1 MFLVRQ
7 FIFRHFANEW
17 VRAVVA
23 VLGITLGVAV
33 VVSVQMANAGSLRG
47 FETAIETLSGKAAL
61 EIVSSGPGFEETRLQ
76 GLEWLAGYGQ
86 VSPVLEG
93 EAAYQT
99 STSGNESLRV
109 LGIDILSDRS
119 FRDYRLLEFER
130 QQREPSTREFLD
142 LLIDP
147 ASIILTEKFAQRFGF
162 VTGSQIRLTLGDRPQ
177 NFVIRGLLRNEG
189 PARAMDGNLVLM
201 DIAAAQV
208 ALNRLGRIDR
218 LELLPFP
225 SDGTRLDAIRVE
237 IQQRLPPGLQAQRPA
252 RRGEQIEKML
262 RAFHFNLTA
271 LSYIALLVGL
281 FLIYNTISV
290 SVIARRE
297 EIGIL
302 RALGVARRT
311 IVGLFLAEAAALAIA
326 GVVVGLPVARLM
338 ALGAL
343 RLTATTVKTLY
354 VATAAQAPP
363 LDSGHW
369 LLAFG
374 TALPL
379 ALLAAVMPALEASHV
394 PPVMA
399 MRGAG
404 RLETAPVSCWGSLWL
419 PLCLFALAGILSSMK
434 PVGNLPVFGYAA
446 ALAIVL
452 GAAFLC
458 PGVLHA
464 ARWIGE
470 KMVARLWHR
479 FPNTAIEWRLAV
491 ANLAGSI
498 PRISISVAALAVSL
512 SMLAAIAVMIGSFRE
527 TVIYWVE
534 QTLRADLYL
543 RPATR
548 SNVAVEATVSSEV
561 EEAVRR
567 HPQVMAVDRF
577 RNFTLP
583 YGDSLVTLGAGDF
596 SVLLEHGKLLIK
608 EPSSH
613 PEVLRNVIGEDAVVV
628 SESFSLKHSVRAGG
642 QVTLA
647 MPEGPKIFRVVAVYY
662 DYSND
667 RGVIVMDQ
675 KTHAKYF
682 GPMAP
687 TSLTIYLRLGASG
700 DTVRAE
706 ILNALEGRYRVF
718 IYTNSALRAEVLR
731 IFDSTFS
738 ITYALE
744 LIAIFVAILGIASAL
759 LTLILERARELAI
772 LRMVGADQ
780 GQVRR
785 MVVAEALVLG
795 GVSQTI
801 GLSVGLVLS
810 LVLIYVIN
818 VQSFGWTIQF
828 HLPVGFLL
836 QSSLL
841 VLVAAGLAGLYPARR
856 AARMHAVEA
865 LSEE

>member
-1 MFLVRQ
+1 MLLVRQ
-7 FIFRHFANEW
+7 FILRHFAKEW
-17 VRAVVA
+17 LRAVVA
-23 VLGITLGVAV
+23 VLGIALGVAV
-33 VVSVQMANAGSLRG
+33 VVSVQMANAGSLLG

-61 EIVSSGPGFEETRLQ
+61 EIVSAGPGLEETRLQ
-76 GLEWLAGYGQ
+76 GLEWLAEHGQ

-93 EAAYQT
+93 EAAYPT
-99 STSGNESLRV
+99 SASGNESLRV

-147 ASIILTEKFAQRFGF
+147 ASIILTEKFAQRFGLT
-162 VTGSQIRLTLGDRPQ
+162 TGSQIRLTLGDRPQ
-177 NFVIRGLLRNEG
+177 NFVIRGLLRNDG

-201 DIAAAQV
+201 DIAAAQLG
-208 ALNRLGRIDR
+208 LNRLGWIDR
-218 LELLPFP
+218 LELLPAA
-225 SDGTRLDAIRVE
+225 GTSLETLREE
-237 IQQRLPPGLQAQRPA
+237 IQRRLPAGLQAQLPA

-262 RAFHFNLTA
+262 QAFHFNLTA
-271 LSYIALLVGL
+271 LSTIALLVGL
-281 FLIYNTISV
+281 FLIYNTIAV
-290 SVIARRE
+290 SVISRRE

-311 IVGLFLAEAAALAIA
+311 VVGLFLAEAAALAVAGIA
-326 GVVVGLPVARLM
+326 AGLPMARLM

-379 ALLAAVMPALEASHV
+379 ALLAAALPALEASRV
-394 PPVMA
+394 PPVAA
-399 MRGAG
+399 MRSAG
-404 RLETAPVSCWGSLWL
+404 RLETRFRWGSLWL

-458 PGVLHA
+458 PSALHS
-464 ARWIGE
+464 ARWVGE
-470 KMVARLWHR
+470 KIIARLWHR
-479 FPNTAIEWRLAV
+479 FPNTAVEWRLAM
-491 ANLAGSI
+491 ANLASSI

-548 SNVAVEATVSSEV
+548 SNVSVEATVSPEV

-567 HPQVMAVDRF
+567 HPQVAGVDRF

-583 YGDSLVTLGAGDF
+583 YGEGLVTLGAGDF
-596 SVLLEHGKLLIK
+596 NVLLEHGKLLIK
-608 EPSSH
+608 EP
-613 PEVLRNVIGEDAVVV
+613 PGQVKALREAIGRDAVVV
-628 SESFSLKHSVRAGG
+628 SESFSLKHSVRAGDH
-642 QVTLA
+642 VTLS
-647 MPEGPKIFRVVAVYY
+647 MPGGLRDFRVVAVYY

-675 KTHAKYF
+675 KTLTKHF

-687 TSLTIYLRLGASG
+687 TSLTIYLRPGASA

-706 ILNALEGRYRVF
+706 ILKALESRYRVF

-731 IFDSTFS
+731 IFDSTFA

-744 LIAIFVAILGIASAL
+744 VIAIFVAILGIASAL

-772 LRMVGADQ
+772 LRMIGADQ

-801 GLSVGLVLS
+801 GLGVGLVLS
-810 LVLIYVIN
+810 LILIYVIN

-856 AARMHAVEA
+856 AARMQAVEA
-865 LSEE
+865 LAEE

>member
-7 FIFRHFANEW
+7 FILRHFAKEW
-17 VRAVVA
+17 VRAVVT

-61 EIVSSGPGFEETRLQ
+61 EIVSSGPGFEETRLE
-76 GLEWLAGYGQ
+76 GLNWLAGYGQ
-86 VSPVLEG
+86 ASPVLEG
-93 EAAYQT
+93 EAAYQPT
-99 STSGNESLRV
+99 SSGNESLRV

-147 ASIILTEKFAQRFGF
+147 ASLILTEKFAQRFGLA
-162 VTGSQIRLTLGDRPQ
+162 TGSQIRLTLGDRPQ

-201 DIAAAQV
+201 DIAAAQL
-208 ALNRLGRIDR
+208 ALNRLGWIDR
-218 LELLPFP
+218 LELLPA
-225 SDGTRLDAIRVE
+225 SGTSLEALREE

-302 RALGVARRT
+302 RALGVARKT
-311 IVGLFLAEAAALAIA
+311 VVGLFLAEAAALAVA
-326 GVVVGLPVARLM
+326 GILVGLPVARLM

-354 VATAAQAPP
+354 VATAAQAPA

-379 ALLAAVMPALEASHV
+379 ALLAAVMPALEASDV

-399 MRGAG
+399 MRSAG
-404 RLETAPVSCWGSLWL
+404 RWEIVPAFRWRSLWL
-419 PLCLFALAGILSSMK
+419 PLCWFALAGALCSLK
-434 PVGNLPVFGYAA
+434 PLGGLPLFGYGA

-464 ARWIGE
+464 ARWMGE
-470 KMVARLWHR
+470 KIVVRLWHR
-479 FPNTAIEWRLAV
+479 FPNTAIEWRLAL
-491 ANLAGSI
+491 ANLASSI

-543 RPATR
+543 RPATG
-548 SNVAVEATVSSEV
+548 SNVAVEATVSPEV

-567 HPQVMAVDRF
+567 HPQVAGVDRF

-596 SVLLEHGKLLIK
+596 NVMLEHGKLLIK
-608 EPSSH
+608 EPSGQL
-613 PEVLRNVIGEDAVVV
+613 EVLREAIGEDAVVV

-642 QVTLA
+642 QITLS
-647 MPEGPKIFRVVAVYY
+647 MPGGPRDFRVVAVYY

-675 KTHAKYF
+675 KTLAKYF
-682 GPMAP
+682 GLKAP
-687 TSLTIYLRLGASG
+687 TSLTIYLRPEASA
-700 DTVRAE
+700 DAVRAE
-706 ILNALEGRYRVF
+706 ILKSLEGRYRVF

-731 IFDSTFS
+731 IFDSTFA

-744 LIAIFVAILGIASAL
+744 LIAIFVAILGIASTL
-759 LTLILERARELAI
+759 LTLILERSRELAI

-780 GQVRR
+780 GQIRR

-801 GLSVGLVLS
+801 GLGVGLVLS

-836 QSSLL
+836 QASLL

-865 LSEE
+865 LAEE

>member
-7 FIFRHFANEW
+7 FILRHFAKEW

-23 VLGITLGVAV
+23 VLGIALGVAV

-61 EIVSSGPGFEETRLQ
+61 EIVGAGLGLEETRLR
-76 GLEWLAGYGQ
+76 GLEWLAEHGQ

-93 EAAYQT
+93 EAAFQT
-99 STSGNESLRV
+99 SASGSESLRV

-162 VTGSQIRLTLGDRPQ
+162 ATGSQIRLTLGDRPQ

-201 DIAAAQV
+201 DIAAAQL
-208 ALNRLGRIDR
+208 ALNRLGWIDR
-218 LELLPFP
+218 LELLP
-225 SDGTRLDAIRVE
+225 DGGTSLETLREE
-237 IQQRLPPGLQAQRPA
+237 IQRRLPAGLQAQRPA

-262 RAFHFNLTA
+262 QAFHFNLTA

-302 RALGVARRT
+302 RALGVSRGT
-311 IVGLFLAEAAALAIA
+311 VVGLFLAEAAVVAVAGILA
-326 GVVVGLPVARLM
+326 GLPMARLM

-379 ALLAAVMPALEASHV
+379 ALLAAAMPALEASRV
-394 PPVMA
+394 PPVA
-399 MRGAG
+399 AIRSAG
-404 RLETAPVSCWGSLWL
+404 RLGTTSSFRLGALWL
-419 PLCLFALAGILSSMK
+419 PLCLFALAGILAGLK
-434 PVGNLPVFGYAA
+434 PVGSLPVFGYVA

-458 PGVLHA
+458 PSALHA

-470 KMVARLWHR
+470 KTIARLWHR
-479 FPNTAIEWRLAV
+479 FPNAAVEWRLAM
-491 ANLAGSI
+491 ANLASSI
-498 PRISISVAALAVSL
+498 PRISISVAALTVSL

-548 SNVAVEATVSSEV
+548 SNVSVEATVSPEV

-567 HPQVMAVDRF
+567 HPQVADVDRF

-583 YGDSLVTLGAGDF
+583 YGEGLVTLGAGDF
-596 SVLLEHGKLLIK
+596 NVLIEHGKLLIK
-608 EPSSH
+608 EPSGQV
-613 PEVLRNVIGEDAVVV
+613 EALREAIDQDAVVV
-628 SESFSLKHSVRAGG
+628 SESFSLKHSVHASDR
-642 QVTLA
+642 VTLS
-647 MPEGPKIFRVVAVYY
+647 MPGGARDFRVVAVYY

-675 KTHAKYF
+675 KTLAKHF

-687 TSLTIYLRLGASG
+687 TSLTIYLRPGASA

-706 ILNALEGRYRVF
+706 ILKTLESRYRVF
-718 IYTNSALRAEVLR
+718 IYTNRALRAEVLR
-731 IFDSTFS
+731 IFDSTFA

-801 GLSVGLVLS
+801 GLGVGLVLS

-828 HLPVGFLL
+828 HLPIGFLL

-856 AARMHAVEA
+856 AARMQAVEA
-865 LSEE
+865 LVEE

>member
-7 FIFRHFANEW
+7 FILRHFAKEW
-17 VRAVVA
+17 IRAIVA
-23 VLGITLGVAV
+23 VLGIALGVAV
-33 VVSVQMANAGSLRG
+33 VVSVQMANAGSVRG

-86 VSPVLEG
+86 ASPVLEG

-99 STSGNESLRV
+99 STSGYESLRV

-142 LLIDP
+142 LLLDP
-147 ASIILTEKFAQRFGF
+147 ASIIITEKFAQRFGLA
-162 VTGSQIRLTLGDRPQ
+162 TGNPIRLTLGDRPQ

-201 DIAAAQV
+201 DIAGAQL
-208 ALNRLGRIDR
+208 ALNRFGWIDR
-218 LELLPFP
+218 LELLPA
-225 SDGTRLDAIRVE
+225 SGTSLEALREE
-237 IQQRLPPGLQAQRPA
+237 IQRRLPAGLQAQPPS
-252 RRGEQIEKML
+252 RRGQQIEKML
-262 RAFHFNLTA
+262 QAFHFNLTA

-290 SVIARRE
+290 SVISRRE

-311 IVGLFLAEAAALAIA
+311 VVGLFLAEAAALAVTGIL
-326 GVVVGLPVARLM
+326 VGLPMARLM

-369 LLAFG
+369 LLAFA

-379 ALLAAVMPALEASHV
+379 ALLAAAMPALEGSHIQ
-394 PPVMA
+394 PVAA
-399 MRGAG
+399 MRSAG
-404 RLETAPVSCWGSLWL
+404 RLEARRNFRWVSLWL

-434 PVGNLPVFGYAA
+434 PVGSLPVFGYGA

-458 PGVLHA
+458 PGALHA

-470 KMVARLWHR
+470 QIVAGLWAR
-479 FPNTAIEWRLAV
+479 FPNVAVEWRLAL
-491 ANLAGSI
+491 ANLASSI

-548 SNVAVEATVSSEV
+548 SNVSVEATVSPEV

-567 HPQVMAVDRF
+567 HPQVAGVDRF

-583 YGDSLVTLGAGDF
+583 YAEGLVTLGAGDF
-596 SVLLEHGKLLIK
+596 NVLLEHGKLLIK
-608 EPSSH
+608 EPSG
-613 PEVLRNVIGEDAVVV
+613 EVEAMREAIGQDAVVV
-628 SESFSLKHSVRAGG
+628 SESFSLKHSVHAGG
-642 QVTLA
+642 RVTLR
-647 MPEGPKIFRVVAVYY
+647 MPAGPREFRVVAVYY

-667 RGVIVMDQ
+667 RGVIVMDHN
-675 KTHAKYF
+675 TLIKYF

-687 TSLTIYLRLGASG
+687 TSLTIYLQPGASA

-706 ILNALEGRYRVF
+706 ILKTLEDRYRVF

-731 IFDSTFS
+731 IFDSTFA

-828 HLPVGFLL
+828 HLPVWFLL

-865 LSEE
+865 LAEE

>member
-7 FIFRHFANEW
+7 FILRHLAREW
-17 VRAVVA
+17 LRAVVA
-23 VLGITLGVAV
+23 VLGIALGVAV
-33 VVSVQMANAGSLRG
+33 VVSVQMANAGSVRG

-61 EIVSSGPGFEETRLQ
+61 EIVSTGLGVEETRLQ
-76 GLEWLAGYGQ
+76 GLEWLAEHGQ

-93 EAAYQT
+93 EAAFQT
-99 STSGNESLRV
+99 SPSGRESLRV

-147 ASIILTEKFAQRFGF
+147 ASIILTEKFAQRFGLA
-162 VTGSQIRLTLGDRPQ
+162 TGSQIRLTLGDRPQ

-189 PARAMDGNLVLM
+189 PARAIDGNLILM
-201 DIAAAQV
+201 DIAAAQL
-208 ALNRLGRIDR
+208 ALNRLGWIDR
-218 LELLPFP
+218 LELLPVDTT
-225 SDGTRLDAIRVE
+225 SLEALRDE

-262 RAFHFNLTA
+262 QAFHFNLTA

-290 SVIARRE
+290 SVISRRE

-302 RALGVARRT
+302 RALGVARGRV
-311 IVGLFLAEAAALAIA
+311 VGLFLAEAVVLALAGILA
-326 GVVVGLPVARLM
+326 GLPLARLM

-354 VATAAQAPP
+354 VATAAQALP
-363 LDSGHW
+363 LDGGHW
-369 LLAFG
+369 LLAFAS
-374 TALPL
+374 ALPL
-379 ALLAAVMPALEASHV
+379 ALLAAAIPALEASRV
-394 PPVMA
+394 PPVA
-399 MRGAG
+399 AIRGGG
-404 RLETAPVSCWGSLWL
+404 RLESASRLGWGALWL
-419 PLCLFALAGILSSMK
+419 PLCLFVLAGVLSTLK
-434 PVGNLPVFGYAA
+434 PIGNLPVFGYAA

-458 PGVLHA
+458 PSALHV

-470 KMVARLWHR
+470 KTIVRLWPW
-479 FPNTAIEWRLAV
+479 FPNAAVEWRLALS
-491 ANLAGSI
+491 NLASSI

-512 SMLAAIAVMIGSFRE
+512 SMLVAIAVMIGSFRK

-543 RPATR
+543 RPSTR
-548 SNVAVEATVSSEV
+548 SNVSVEATVSPEV
-561 EEAVRR
+561 EQAVRR
-567 HPQVMAVDRF
+567 HPQVAAVDRF

-583 YGDSLVTLGAGDF
+583 YGDGLVTLGAGDLT
-596 SVLLEHGKLLIK
+596 VLIEHGKLLIK
-608 EPSSH
+608 EPSANV
-613 PEVLRNVIGEDAVVV
+613 EALREAIGQDAVVV
-628 SESFSLKHSVRAGG
+628 SESFSLKHSVRRGDH
-642 QVTLA
+642 VTLT
-647 MPEGPKIFRVVAVYY
+647 MPGGAKDFRVVAVYY

-675 KTHAKYF
+675 TTLTKYF
-682 GPMAP
+682 GSMAP
-687 TSLTIYLRLGASG
+687 TSLTIYLRPGASA
-700 DTVRAE
+700 DDVRAE
-706 ILNALEGRYRVF
+706 ILKSLESRYRVF

-744 LIAIFVAILGIASAL
+744 LIAIFVSILGIASAL
-759 LTLILERARELAI
+759 LTLILERAREFAI
-772 LRMVGADQ
+772 LRMVGADR

-785 MVVAEALVLG
+785 MVVAEALMLG
-795 GVSQTI
+795 AVSQTI
-801 GLSVGLVLS
+801 GLGVGMVLS

-856 AARMHAVEA
+856 AGNMHAVEA
-865 LSEE
+865 LAEE

>member
-7 FIFRHFANEW
+7 FILRHFAKEW
-17 VRAVVA
+17 VRAIVA
-23 VLGITLGVAV
+23 ILGIALGVAV

-47 FETAIETLSGKAAL
+47 FETAVETLSGKAAL
-61 EIVSSGPGFEETRLQ
+61 EIVSSGPGLEETRLQ

-86 VSPVLEG
+86 ASPVLEG
-93 EAAYQT
+93 EASYQT
-99 STSGNESLRV
+99 KASGNESLRV

-147 ASIILTEKFAQRFGF
+147 ASIMLTEKFAQRFGLA
-162 VTGSQIRLTLGDRPQ
+162 TGSQIRLTLGDRPQ
-177 NFVIRGLLRNEG
+177 NFVVRGLLRNEG

-201 DIAAAQV
+201 DIAAAQL
-208 ALNRLGRIDR
+208 ALNRLGWIDR
-218 LELLPFP
+218 LELLPANGA
-225 SDGTRLDAIRVE
+225 SLEALLEE
-237 IQQRLPPGLQAQRPA
+237 IQRKLPIGLQAQRPA
-252 RRGEQIEKML
+252 RRGQQIEKML
-262 RAFHFNLTA
+262 EAFHFNLTA

-290 SVIARRE
+290 SVISRRE

-302 RALGVARRT
+302 RALGVARGT
-311 IVGLFLAEAAALAIA
+311 VVGLFLAEATALALA
-326 GVVVGLPVARLM
+326 GILVGLPIARLM

-363 LDSGHW
+363 LDLGHW
-369 LLAFG
+369 FLALG

-379 ALLAAVMPALEASHV
+379 SLLAAAMPALEASHIA
-394 PPVMA
+394 PVAA
-399 MRGAG
+399 MRSAG
-404 RLETAPVSCWGSLWL
+404 RLEATRNFRWSSLWL
-419 PLCLFALAGILSSMK
+419 PLCMFVLAAALSSLK

-470 KMVARLWHR
+470 KIVARLWYR
-479 FPNTAIEWRLAV
+479 FPNTAVEWRLAL
-491 ANLAGSI
+491 ANLASSI
-498 PRISISVAALAVSL
+498 PRVSISVAALAVSL

-543 RPATR
+543 RPTTR
-548 SNVAVEATVSSEV
+548 SNVSVEATVSPEV
-561 EEAVRR
+561 EKAVRS
-567 HPQVMAVDRF
+567 HPQVTGVDRF

-583 YGDSLVTLGAGDF
+583 YGDDLVTLGAGDF
-596 SVLLEHGKLLIK
+596 NVLLEHGKLLIK
-608 EPSSH
+608 EPSA
-613 PEVLRNVIGEDAVVV
+613 ELETLREAIGQDAVVV
-628 SESFSLKHSVRAGG
+628 SESFSLKHSVHAGG
-642 QVTLA
+642 RVTLG
-647 MPEGPKIFRVVAVYY
+647 MPGGPRDFRVVAVYY

-675 KTHAKYF
+675 KTLAKHF

-687 TSLTIYLRLGASG
+687 TSLTIYLRPGAPA

-706 ILNALEGRYRVF
+706 ILKALEGRYRVF

-731 IFDSTFS
+731 IFDSTFA

-795 GVSQTI
+795 AVSQTI
-801 GLSVGLVLS
+801 GVGVGLVLS

-828 HLPVGFLL
+828 NLPWGFLF
-836 QSSLL
+836 QSSVL
-841 VLVAAGLAGLYPARR
+841 VLVAAGLAGLYPAQR
-856 AARMHAVEA
+856 AAGMHAVEA
-865 LSEE
+865 LAEE

>member
-1 MFLVRQ
+1 MFLFRQ
-7 FIFRHFANEW
+7 FILRHFAREW

-23 VLGITLGVAV
+23 ALGIALGVAV
-33 VVSVQMANAGSLRG
+33 VVSVQMANVGSLRG

-76 GLEWLAGYGQ
+76 GLEWLARHGRA
-86 VSPVLEG
+86 SPVLEG

-99 STSGNESLRV
+99 ASGNESLRV

-119 FRDYRLLEFER
+119 FRDYRLLEFESR
-130 QQREPSTREFLD
+130 QREPSTREFFD

-147 ASIILTEKFAQRFGF
+147 ASIILTEKFARRFGLT
-162 VTGSQIRLTLGDRPQ
+162 TGSQVRLTLGDRPQ
-177 NFVIRGLLRNEG
+177 QFVIRGLLRNEG
-189 PARAMDGNLVLM
+189 PARAMDGNLVVM
-201 DIAAAQV
+201 DIAAAQL
-208 ALNRLGRIDR
+208 ALSRLGWIDR
-218 LELLPFP
+218 LEVLPTN
-225 SDGTRLDAIRVE
+225 GTSLEALQEE
-237 IQQRLPPGLQAQRPA
+237 IQRRLPAGLQAQRPA
-252 RRGEQIEKML
+252 RRGEQVEKML
-262 RAFHFNLTA
+262 QAFHFNLTA

-290 SVIARRE
+290 SVISRRE

-302 RALGVARRT
+302 RALGVARKT
-311 IVGLFLAEAAALAIA
+311 VVGLFLAEAAALS
-326 GVVVGLPVARLM
+326 VVGILAGLPMARLM
-338 ALGAL
+338 ALVAL

-354 VATAAQAPP
+354 VATAAQTPP
-363 LDSGHW
+363 LDAGHW

-379 ALLAAVMPALEASHV
+379 ALLAAAMPALEASHIS
-394 PPVMA
+394 PVAA
-399 MRGAG
+399 MRSAG
-404 RLETAPVSCWGSLWL
+404 RLEATRLFRWSSLWL
-419 PLCLFALAGILSSMK
+419 PLCLFALASVLSNLK
-434 PVGNLPVFGYAA
+434 PLGNLPVFGYAA
-446 ALAIVL
+446 ALATIL

-458 PGVLHA
+458 PAVLHA

-470 KMVARLWHR
+470 KMVARLWRR
-479 FPNTAIEWRLAV
+479 FPNTAIEWRLAM
-491 ANLAGSI
+491 ANLASSI
-498 PRISISVAALAVSL
+498 PRISISVAALAMSL

-543 RPATR
+543 RPAMR
-548 SNVAVEATVSSEV
+548 SNVSVEATVSPEV
-561 EEAVRR
+561 EETVRR
-567 HPQVMAVDRF
+567 HPQVTGVDRF

-583 YGDSLVTLGAGDF
+583 YGDGLVTLGAGDF
-596 SVLLEHGKLLIK
+596 NVLLEHGKLLIK
-608 EPSSH
+608 EPAGRV
-613 PEVLRNVIGEDAVVV
+613 EALREAIGRDAVVV
-628 SESFSLKHSVRAGG
+628 SESFSLKHSVHSGSR
-642 QVTLA
+642 VTLR
-647 MPEGPKIFRVVAVYY
+647 MPGGLRDFRVVAVYY

-675 KTHAKYF
+675 KTLAKHF
-682 GPMAP
+682 GLMAP
-687 TSLTIYLRLGASG
+687 TSLTIYLRPGASAEA
-700 DTVRAE
+700 VRAE
-706 ILNALEGRYRVF
+706 ILRALEGRYRVF

-780 GQVRR
+780 SQVRR

-801 GLSVGLVLS
+801 GLGVGLVLS

-828 HLPVGFLL
+828 HLPVGFLM

-856 AARMHAVEA
+856 AARMHAVEVLA
-865 LSEE
+865 EE

>member
-7 FIFRHFANEW
+7 FILRHFANEW

-147 ASIILTEKFAQRFGF
+147 ASIILTEKFAQRFGL
-162 VTGSQIRLTLGDRPQ
+162 VTGSQIGLTLGDRAQ

-225 SDGTRLDAIRVE
+225 SDGTRLDPVRVE

-326 GVVVGLPVARLM
+326 GVLVGLPVARLM

-369 LLAFG
+369 LLACG

-379 ALLAAVMPALEASHV
+379 ALLAAVMPALEASRV

-404 RLETAPVSCWGSLWL
+404 RPETAPLFCWGSLWL

-470 KMVARLWHR
+470 KVVARLWHR

-512 SMLAAIAVMIGSFRE
+512 SMLAAIAIMIGSFRE

-613 PEVLRNVIGEDAVVV
+613 PEVLRNAIGEDAVVV

-675 KTHAKYF
+675 KTHANYF

-687 TSLTIYLRLGASG
+687 TSLTIYLRPGASG
-700 DTVRAE
+700 DAVRAE

-785 MVVAEALVLG
+785 IVVAEALVLG

-801 GLSVGLVLS
+801 GLGVGLVLS

-865 LSEE
+865 LTEE

>member
-1 MFLVRQ
+1 MFLFRQ
-7 FIFRHFANEW
+7 FILRHFAREW
-17 VRAVVA
+17 LRAVVA
-23 VLGITLGVAV
+23 LLGIALGVAV

-47 FETAIETLSGKAAL
+47 FETAIEALSGKAAL
-61 EIVSSGPGFEETRLQ
+61 EIVSPGPGLDEARLQ
-76 GLEWLAGYGQ
+76 SLQWLAEYGQ

-93 EAAYQT
+93 EAVYR
-99 STSGNESLRV
+99 SSSSGNEWLRV

-130 QQREPSTREFLD
+130 QRREPSTREFLD
-142 LLIDP
+142 LLSDP

-162 VTGSQIRLTLGDRPQ
+162 TTGGQILLTMGDRPQ
-177 NFVIRGLLRNEG
+177 NFVVRGLLRNEG
-189 PARAMDGNLVLM
+189 PARALDGNLILM
-201 DIAAAQV
+201 DIAAAQL

-218 LELLPFP
+218 LELLPP
-225 SDGTRLDAIRVE
+225 EVTSVQSVRKEV
-237 IQQRLPPGLQAQRPA
+237 QKRLPPGLEAQQPS
-252 RRGEQIEKML
+252 RRGEQMEKML
-262 RAFHFNLTA
+262 QAFHFNLTA
-271 LSYIALLVGL
+271 LSFIALLVGL

-290 SVIARRE
+290 SVISRRE
-297 EIGIL
+297 VIGVL
-302 RALGVARRT
+302 RALGVART
-311 IVGLFLAEAAALAIA
+311 AVVGLFVGEAAALA
-326 GVVVGLPVARLM
+326 VVGALAGIPMARLM

-363 LDSGHW
+363 VDGGHW
-369 LLAFG
+369 LLGFG
-374 TALPL
+374 SALPL
-379 ALLAAVMPALEASHV
+379 ALLAAALPALEASRV
-394 PPVMA
+394 PPVA
-399 MRGAG
+399 VMRGGG
-404 RLETAPVSCWGSLWL
+404 RLRSPSRVRQRTLGLPAGLFVLAGLLSTLGPVGGL
-419 PLCLFALAGILSSMK
+419 PL
-434 PVGNLPVFGYAA
+434 FGYTA

-452 GAAFLC
+452 GGAFLS
-458 PGVLHA
+458 PNVLHA
-464 ARWIGE
+464 AHWVTKKVIT
-470 KMVARLWHR
+470 RLWHR
-479 FPNTAIEWRLAV
+479 VPKAAVEWQLAM
-491 ANLAGSI
+491 ANLASSI

-548 SNVAVEATVSSEV
+548 SNASAEATVSPEV

-567 HPQVMAVDRF
+567 HPQVAGVDRF

-583 YGDSLVTLGAGDF
+583 YGDGLITLGAGDF
-596 SVLLEHGKLLIK
+596 NVLLEHGKLLIK
-608 EPSSH
+608 EPSGQI
-613 PEVLRNVIGEDAVVV
+613 EILREAIGRDAVVV
-628 SESFSLKHSVRAGG
+628 SESFSLKHAVHSGDR
-642 QVTLA
+642 VTLA
-647 MPEGPKIFRVVAVYY
+647 LPAGLTNFDVVAVYY

-667 RGVIVMDQ
+667 RGVIGMDQ
-675 KTHAKYF
+675 KTLVKHF

-687 TSLTIYLRLGASG
+687 SSLTVYLKPDASA
-700 DTVRAE
+700 DAVRGE
-706 ILNALEGRYRVF
+706 ILNSLEGRYRVF
-718 IYTNSALRAEVLR
+718 LSTNRALRAEVLR
-731 IFDSTFS
+731 IFDSTFA

-772 LRMVGADQ
+772 LRMVGADR

-801 GLSVGLVLS
+801 GLGVGIVLS

-828 HLPVGFLL
+828 HLPVAFLW

-841 VLVAAGLAGLYPARR
+841 VIIAAGLAGLYPARR
-856 AARMHAVEA
+856 AAQMHAVEA

>member
-7 FIFRHFANEW
+7 FILRHFAKEW

-23 VLGITLGVAV
+23 VLGIALGVAV

-47 FETAIETLSGKAAL
+47 FETAIETLSGRAAL
-61 EIVSSGPGFEETRLQ
+61 EIVGAGPGLEETRLQ
-76 GLEWLAGYGQ
+76 GLEWLAEHGQ

-99 STSGNESLRV
+99 NASGNESLRV

-119 FRDYRLLEFER
+119 FRDYGLLEFER

-147 ASIILTEKFAQRFGF
+147 ASIILTEKFAQRFGLA
-162 VTGSQIRLTLGDRPQ
+162 TGSQIRLTLGDRPQ

-201 DIAAAQV
+201 DIAAAQL
-208 ALNRLGRIDR
+208 ALNRLGWIDR
-218 LELLPFP
+218 LELLPAAGK
-225 SDGTRLDAIRVE
+225 SLEALREETQR
-237 IQQRLPPGLQAQRPA
+237 RLPPGLLAQRPA

-262 RAFHFNLTA
+262 QAFHFNLTA
-271 LSYIALLVGL
+271 LSTIALLVGL
-281 FLIYNTISV
+281 FLIYSTISV
-290 SVIARRE
+290 SVISRRE

-311 IVGLFLAEAAALAIA
+311 VVGLFLAEAAALAVA
-326 GVVVGLPVARLM
+326 GILAGLPMARLM

-374 TALPL
+374 AALPL
-379 ALLAAVMPALEASHV
+379 ALLAAAMPALEASRV
-394 PPVMA
+394 PPVTA
-399 MRGAG
+399 MHSAG
-404 RLETAPVSCWGSLWL
+404 RLETASRFRWGSLWL
-419 PLCLFALAGILSSMK
+419 PVSLFALAGVLSGLK
-434 PVGNLPVFGYAA
+434 PVGSLPVFGYAA
-446 ALAIVL
+446 ALAIVV

-458 PGVLHA
+458 PSVLHT

-470 KMVARLWHR
+470 KTIARLWHR
-479 FPNTAIEWRLAV
+479 FPNTAVEWRLAM
-491 ANLAGSI
+491 ANLASSI

-548 SNVAVEATVSSEV
+548 SNVSVEATVSPEV
-561 EEAVRR
+561 EEAVLR
-567 HPQVMAVDRF
+567 HPQVAGVDRF

-583 YGDSLVTLGAGDF
+583 YGEGLVTLGAGDF
-596 SVLLEHGKLLIK
+596 NILLEHGKLLIK
-608 EPSSH
+608 EPSGQV
-613 PEVLRNVIGEDAVVV
+613 EALREAIGQDAVVV
-628 SESFSLKHSVRAGG
+628 SESFSLKHSVHAGDH
-642 QVTLA
+642 VTLR
-647 MPEGPKIFRVVAVYY
+647 MPGGLKDFRVVAVYY

-675 KTHAKYF
+675 KTLARHF
-682 GPMAP
+682 GPLAP
-687 TSLTIYLRLGASG
+687 TSLTIYLRPGASA

-706 ILNALEGRYRVF
+706 ILKALESRYRVF

-731 IFDSTFS
+731 IFDSTFA

-772 LRMVGADQ
+772 LRMIGADQ

-795 GVSQTI
+795 AVSQSI
-801 GLSVGLVLS
+801 GLGVGLVLS

-856 AARMHAVEA
+856 AARMQAVEA
-865 LSEE
+865 LVEE

>member
-1 MFLVRQ
+1 M
-7 FIFRHFANEW
+7 
-17 VRAVVA
+17 VA
-23 VLGITLGVAV
+23 VLGISLGVGV

-47 FETAIETLSGKAAL
+47 FETAIETLSGRAAL
-61 EIVSSGPGFEETRLQ
+61 EIVSTGPGLDETRLR
-76 GLEWLAGYGQ
+76 GLEWLAEHGQ

-93 EAAYQT
+93 EATYQT
-99 STSGNESLRV
+99 GGSGSESLRV
-109 LGIDILSDRS
+109 LGIDILTDRS

-147 ASIILTEKFAQRFGF
+147 ASIILTEKFAQRFGLA
-162 VTGSQIRLTLGDRPQ
+162 TGSRISLTLGDRPQ
-177 NFVIRGLLRNEG
+177 NFVVRGLLRNEG

-201 DIAAAQV
+201 DIAAAQL
-208 ALNRLGRIDR
+208 ALNRLGWIDR
-218 LELLPFP
+218 VELLPV
-225 SDGTRLDAIRVE
+225 DGTSLDAIRVE
-237 IQQRLPPGLQAQRPA
+237 IQQRLPAGLQAQRPA

-290 SVIARRE
+290 SVISRRE
-297 EIGIL
+297 EIGVL
-302 RALGVARRT
+302 RALGASRRT
-311 IVGLFLAEAAALAIA
+311 VVGLFLAEAAALAVA
-326 GVVVGLPVARLM
+326 GILVGLPLARLM
-338 ALGAL
+338 AVGAL
-343 RLTATTVKTLY
+343 RLTSTTVKTLY
-354 VATAAQAPP
+354 VVTAAQAPP
-363 LDSGHW
+363 LNIEHW

-379 ALLAAVMPALEASHV
+379 ALLAAVLPALEASQVSPV
-394 PPVMA
+394 PA
-399 MRGAG
+399 MRSAG
-404 RLETAPVSCWGSLWL
+404 RFDSASRFRWGSLWL
-419 PLCLFALAGILSSMK
+419 PLSLFVLAGIFSSAK
-434 PVGNLPVFGYAA
+434 PVGGLPVFGYAA

-464 ARWIGE
+464 ARWMGENAIG
-470 KMVARLWHR
+470 RLWHP
-479 FPNTAIEWRLAV
+479 FPRAAVECRLAL
-491 ANLAGSI
+491 ANLASSI

-548 SNVAVEATVSSEV
+548 SNVAVEATVSPEV
-561 EEAVRR
+561 EGVVRR
-567 HPQVMAVDRF
+567 HPQVAGVDRF

-583 YGDSLVTLGAGDF
+583 YGDGLVTLGAGDF
-596 SVLLEHGKLLIK
+596 NVLLEHGKLLIK
-608 EPSSH
+608 EPSGQV
-613 PEVLRNVIGEDAVVV
+613 EVLREAIDEDAVVV

-642 QVTLA
+642 QVTLR
-647 MPEGPKIFRVVAVYY
+647 MPGGPTVFRVVAVYY

-667 RGVIVMDQ
+667 RGVIVMDH
-675 KTHAKYF
+675 KTLAKYF

-687 TSLTIYLRLGASG
+687 TSLTIYLRPGASA
-700 DTVRAE
+700 DSVRAE
-706 ILNALEGRYRVF
+706 ILKALDGRYRVF
-718 IYTNSALRAEVLR
+718 IYTNSALRSEVLR
-731 IFDSTFS
+731 IFDSTFA

-759 LTLILERARELAI
+759 LTLILERSRELAI

-865 LSEE
+865 LAEE

>member
-7 FIFRHFANEW
+7 FILRHFAKEW
-17 VRAVVA
+17 MRAAVA
-23 VLGITLGVAV
+23 VLGIALGVAV

-47 FETAIETLSGKAAL
+47 FESAIEALSGRAAL
-61 EIVSSGPGFEETRLQ
+61 EIVSAGPGVDETRLQ
-76 GLEWLAGYGQ
+76 ELIWLAEYGQ

-93 EAAYQT
+93 EAAYET
-99 STSGNESLRV
+99 RASGIESLRV
-109 LGIDILSDRS
+109 LGIDILADRS

-130 QQREPSTREFLD
+130 QQREPSTREILD

-147 ASIILTEKFAQRFGF
+147 ASIILTEKFAQRFGLT
-162 VTGSQIRLTLGDRPQ
+162 TGSPVRLTLGDRPQ
-177 NFVIRGLLRNEG
+177 DFVIRGLLRDGG

-201 DIAAAQV
+201 DIAAAQL
-208 ALNRLGRIDR
+208 ALSRLGWIDR
-218 LELLPFP
+218 IELLPAP
-225 SDGTRLDAIRVE
+225 GTSLEALRSEV
-237 IQQRLPPGLQAQRPA
+237 QKRLPSGLQAQRPA
-252 RRGEQIEKML
+252 RRGEQMEKML

-271 LSYIALLVGL
+271 LSAIALLVGF

-290 SVIARRE
+290 SVISRRE

-302 RALGVARRT
+302 RALGVARKT
-311 IVGLFLAEAAALAIA
+311 VVGLFLAEAAALAVAGIA
-326 GVVVGLPVARLM
+326 AGLPLARLM

-363 LDSGHW
+363 LDAGHW
-369 LLAFG
+369 LLAFAS
-374 TALPL
+374 ALPL
-379 ALLAAVMPALEASHV
+379 ALMASVLPALEASRV
-394 PPVMA
+394 PPVA
-399 MRGAG
+399 AIRSAR
-404 RLETAPVSCWGSLWL
+404 RLETASRFRWRSWWL
-419 PLCLFALAGILSSMK
+419 PLCLFGLAGVLSSLN

-458 PGVLHA
+458 PGALHA
-464 ARWIGE
+464 ACWIGE
-470 KMVARLWHR
+470 IAIARLWL
-479 FPNTAIEWRLAV
+479 PAPQAAVELRLAM
-491 ANLAGSI
+491 ANLACSI

-512 SMLAAIAVMIGSFRE
+512 SMLVAIAVMIGSFRE

-548 SNVAVEATVSSEV
+548 SNVSVEATVSPEV
-561 EEAVRR
+561 EEAVRQ
-567 HPQVMAVDRF
+567 HPQVAGVDRF

-583 YGDSLVTLGAGDF
+583 YGEGLVTLGAGDF
-596 SVLLEHGKLLIK
+596 NVLLQHGRLLIK
-608 EPSSH
+608 EPAGQVEALSKA
-613 PEVLRNVIGEDAVVV
+613 IGSDAVVV
-628 SESFSLKHSVRAGG
+628 SESFSLKQSVHAGDS
-642 QVTLA
+642 VTLR
-647 MPEGPKIFRVVAVYY
+647 MPGGPRDFRIVAVYY

-675 KTHAKYF
+675 ETLARHF

-687 TSLTIYLRLGASG
+687 TSLTLYLRPGASP
-700 DTVRAE
+700 DAVRAE
-706 ILNALEGRYRVF
+706 ILRGLESRYRVF
-718 IYTNSALRAEVLR
+718 IYTNRALRTEVLR
-731 IFDSTFS
+731 IFDSTFA

-795 GVSQTI
+795 GVSQVI
-801 GLSVGLVLS
+801 GLGVGLVLS

-828 HLPVGFLL
+828 HLPAGFLL

-856 AARMHAVEA
+856 AARMRAVEA
-865 LSEE
+865 LAEE